1 MAKLI
6 THHDK
11 FHIHKIL
18 GLLVLLHYVYRF
30 GLLFQHGSAFPTTSG
45 GESSESPLVASLGVL
60 LHGLLSWSS
69 LLLPLPSKR
78 NFNAPMIWPEF
89 RLHSITFA
97 TRHVVA
103 TICTLNDWWPDE
115 GSYLR
120 HGLARAAVVLGAVK
134 AASLITDRYGC
145 RDQRTTNSMP
155 YPSSVSDDQ
164 RPAIKKNYAL
174 AQFAATAVCLL
185 PDATINFAPLL
196 AIQMAPLLMTLVRKG
211 KVTAGTYHRVYAVS
225 LWLGYV
231 MVFVRLLAGDGR
243 GVTKIVGLKTICM
256 LSFPSSKLRRR
267 VSAMAVWGINV
278 ILSAA
283 IFPLLLE
290 DRLDAMVSVDMA
302 RILFWFVTVQA
313 TCRQAL
319 VYAPLFGMT
328 RLRVSMSVGDGRS
341 SICSSSSSRSKSI
354 ICGDF
359 KKTV

>member
-18 GLLVLLHYVYRF
+18 GLLVLLHYLYRF
-30 GLLFQHGSAFPTTSG
+30 GLLFRHGTAFP
-45 GESSESPLVASLGVL
+45 SSESPLVASLGVL

-211 KVTAGTYHRVYAVS
+211 KVKAGTYHRVYAIS

-231 MVFVRLLAGDGR
+231 MVFVRLLAGEGR
-243 GVTKIVGLKTICM
+243 GVAKVVGLKSIFM
-256 LSFPSSKLRRR
+256 LCFPSSKLRRH
-267 VSAMAVWGINV
+267 VSAMAVWAVNV
-278 ILSAA
+278 ALSAGV
-283 IFPLLLE
+283 FPLLLA
-290 DRLDAMVSVDMA
+290 DVLDSTVSLDLA
-302 RILFWFVTVQA
+302 RIFFWFVTIQA
-313 TCRQAL
+313 TVRQAM

-328 RLRVSMSVGDGRS
+328 RLRVSMSVGHGGKGKHTTLGEG
-341 SICSSSSSRSKSI
+341 I
-354 ICGDF
+354 GVE
-359 KKTV
+359 KKAE

>member
-1 MAKLI
+1 MEF
-6 THHDK
+6 TYCPS
-11 FHIHKIL
+11 FP
-18 GLLVLLHYVYRF
+18 LL
-30 GLLFQHGSAFPTTSG
+30 Q
-45 GESSESPLVASLGVL
+45 
-60 LHGLLSWSS
+60 
-69 LLLPLPSKR
+69 
-78 NFNAPMIWPEF
+78 IWPEF

-103 TICTLNDWWPDE
+103 TLVTINDWWPDE
-115 GSYLR
+115 RSYLQ
-120 HGLARAAVVLGAVK
+120 HGLARAAVVVGAVQ
-134 AASLITDRYGC
+134 AASIITDRYGC
-145 RDQRTTNSMP
+145 RHQRTTNSMP
-155 YPSSVSDDQ
+155 YPTTVADDQ
-164 RPAIKKNYAL
+164 RPAIKKSYAL

-185 PDATINFAPLL
+185 PDATVNFAPLL

-267 VSAMAVWGINV
+267 VSAMAVWGVNV

-290 DRLDAMVSVDMA
+290 DTLDAMVSVDMA
-302 RILFWFVTVQA
+302 RAFFWFVTIQA

-328 RLRVSMSVGDGRS
+328 RLRVSMSVHRDSHKGKG
-341 SICSSSSSRSKSI
+341 KSI
-354 ICGDF
+354 IRGEF
-359 KKTV
+359 IKAA